1 MAKTYSRDEIKDILH
16 QLGIET
22 INGKINSR
30 QVAAIW
36 TWRIQDEQGIEHTYT
51 DVHVRSHVNKKT
63 LPVADTLHA
72 RMNLF
77 EVKDAFAATLNLN
90 RSKRKKNTITVSCL

>member
-1 MAKTYSRDEIKDILH
+1 MSKTYSRDEMKDILH

-22 INGKINSR
+22 INGKITSR

-36 TWRIQDEQGIEHTYT
+36 TWRIRQEQEREHTYT
-51 DVHVRSHVNKKT
+51 DIHVRGHVNKKS
-63 LPVADTLHA
+63 LPVADKLNS

-90 RSKRKKNTITVSCL
+90 RAGGKKETSALS